1 MPQPSSFN
9 TIGIPLIELQSVDST
24 NIYAFNRIH
33 AGLAQ
38 HGTAVFAH
46 EQVAGK
52 GQRGKTWMAEKG
64 KNIILSVI
72 IKPNAPDIS
81 GQFPLS
87 ACTAVAIHDFFKQY
101 AGNDTKIK
109 WPNDLY
115 WQDRK
120 AGGILIE
127 NTVVSRESGPDSY
140 REWSWQW
147 AVIGIGINVNQTTFP
162 SELHNPVSLK
172 QITGKN
178 FDALELARE
187 LCTKLDFYYRKLLK
201 NGFEKIYEEYLS
213 CLYKRNETVK
223 LKKDNRVFEAL
234 IKSVTPT
241 GQLIILHAIE
251 ESIEFGNVEWV

>member
-1 MPQPSSFN
+1 MPQPSSLD
-9 TIGIPLIELQSVDST
+9 TIGIPLVELQSVDST
-24 NIYAFNRIH
+24 NIYAFNMIH

-38 HGTAVFAH
+38 HGMAIFAH

-52 GQRGKTWMAEKG
+52 GQRGKSWIAEKG

-72 IKPNAPDIS
+72 IRPNTTEVS
-81 GQFPLS
+81 GHFPLS
-87 ACTAVAIHDFFKQY
+87 ACTAVAIIDFFKQY
-101 AGNDTKIK
+101 AGDDTKIK

-127 NTVVSRESGPDSY
+127 NSIKSMESGGGL
-140 REWSWQW
+140 WQW

-162 SELHNPVSLK
+162 PEIPNPISLK

-178 FDALELARE
+178 YDAFELASE
-187 LCTKLDFYYRKLLK
+187 LCTKLDIYYRQLVEK
-201 NGFEKIYEEYLS
+201 GFEKIYEDYLFR
-213 CLYKRNETVK
+213 LYKKNERVK

-234 IKSVTPT
+234 IKTVTTT
-241 GQLIILHAIE
+241 GQLIIQHAIE
-251 ESIEFGNVEWV
+251 ETIEFGNVVWL